1 MPKGPLRT
9 VFFVCNNDFL
19 CFDTSR
25 KQRRIT
31 MTLSENTTNFPFS
44 KMLLIN
50 HTLQILA
57 RRLVLF
63 HDTACLLLGSFR
75 RVLFLERF

>member
-1 MPKGPLRT
+1 MPKSPLRT

-44 KMLLIN
+44 KMLLN
-50 HTLQILA
+50 KSYLA
-57 RRLVLF
+57 
-63 HDTACLLLGSFR
+63 DPST
-75 RVLFLERF
+75 